1 MKLVAGFRRGI
12 SHGSIQQ
19 LPHPVMDGPI
29 GIKTRVS
36 PHETRE
42 GPVHETS
49 DGPSE
54 QKPCVPCTVCFI
66 ENRIGIDPQ
75 WSFAHFVQAQA

>member
-1 MKLVAGFRRGI
+1 MG
-12 SHGSIQQ
+12 
-19 LPHPVMDGPI
+19 GPI

-66 ENRIGIDPQ
+66 ENRIGIDPK
-75 WSFAHFVQAQA
+75 WSFEYFVQAQA

>member
-1 MKLVAGFRRGI
+1 MKLVAGIRRGI
-12 SHGSIQQ
+12 LHGSSQQ

-54 QKPCVPCTVCFI
+54 QQPCVPCTVCFI